1 MIQNWRDWRKWRD
14 LFGGILLVL
23 LLNGLLIYLI
33 SIGLKGSLGWLNL
46 LLLACVGFVFI
57 QFFYWIPIM
66 LYFHRRR
73 RFAVVNGISIGAII
87 TILLWILLS
96 WSEYRDGYA
105 DLTVV
110 VIPSLLGAFTLAAF
124 HYRSRPK

>member
-1 MIQNWRDWRKWRD
+1 MNQNWRNCWG
-14 LFGGILLVL
+14 FSGGIVLVL
-23 LLNGLLIYLI
+23 LLNGLFIYLI
-33 SIGLKGSLGWLNL
+33 SISLNASLEWLDL
-46 LLLACVGFVFI
+46 ILLACVGFVFI

-73 RFAVVNGISIGAII
+73 RFAVVNGISTGAII

-110 VIPSLLGAFTLAAF
+110 VIPPLLGTLTLAAF